1 MSGLRGEAAIVGIAE
16 WRAERRPSSGPMFTL
31 EQWARL
37 TREALDDAGLRPE
50 EVDGICATGIRE
62 SDSFVPSTITEYL
75 GIEVNFAET
84 VDLGGASCAAMV
96 WRAAAAIELG
106 IANVVVIA
114 APSWPSPRRPAP
126 GGRDGAANFARYG
139 ASSANYGSPQ
149 AEFDIPYGNLAQN
162 AGYAQIANRY
172 GAVHGYDPEA
182 LAKIA
187 VDQRAG
193 ANRNPNAVFRDQPI
207 TVEDVINS
215 PMIADPLHMLE
226 IVMPCAGG
234 AALVIAGPEA
244 AERSKNR
251 PVKIAGFGE
260 RVLHK
265 TPTYARDLLETPLLP
280 AADAAFEMA
289 GRKREDVD
297 LIDVYDCYTI
307 TVLMTI
313 EDAGFCP
320 RGEGQAFVREHDLS
334 FRGDFPCNPYGGQLG
349 FGQAGLA
356 GGMSHITDGAR
367 QIMRRAGEHQVAD
380 ADIAFITG
388 NGGLMSEQVALI
400 LEGG

>member
-1 MSGLRGEAAIVGIAE
+1 MPGLTGNAAIVGIAE
-16 WRAERRPSSGPMFTL
+16 WKPERRPTTPPMFTL

-37 TREALDDAGLRPE
+37 TREALDDAGLSPAD
-50 EVDGICATGIRE
+50 VDGICATNIRE

-75 GIEVNFAET
+75 GLEVNFAEV

-106 IANVVVIA
+106 VANVVVIA
-114 APSWPSPRRPAP
+114 APSWPSPRPPNPPAGP
-126 GGRDGAANFARYG
+126 SSWRFG

-149 AEFDIPYGNLAQN
+149 AEFDIPYGNVAQN
-162 AGYAQIANRY
+162 CGYAQIATRY
-172 GAVHGYDPEA
+172 GAQYGYDPEA

-187 VDQRAG
+187 VDQRVS
-193 ANRNPNAVFRDQPI
+193 ANHNPAAVFHDNPI
-207 TVEDVINS
+207 TIKDVINS

-226 IVMPCAGG
+226 IVMPCFGG
-234 AALVIAGPEA
+234 AALIVA
-244 AERSKNR
+244 SKEVAQRVSNR
-251 PVKIAGFGE
+251 PIWITGFGE

-265 TPTYARDLLETPLLP
+265 TPTYAADLLETALLP
-280 AADAAFEMA
+280 AAESAFAMS
-289 GRKREDVD
+289 GRTRADVD

-313 EDAGFCP
+313 EDSGFCA
-320 RGEGQAFVREHDLS
+320 RGEGQQFVREHDLS
-334 FRGDFPCNPYGGQLG
+334 FAGDFPCNPFGGQLG

-356 GGMSHITDGAR
+356 GGMSHITDAAR
-367 QIMRRAGEHQVAD
+367 QLMRRADTHQVPD
-380 ADIAFITG
+380 ADVAFVTG

-400 LEGG
+400 LEGD

>member
-1 MSGLRGEAAIVGIAE
+1 MPGLTGNAAIVGIAE
-16 WRAERRPSSGPMFTL
+16 WKPERRPTAPPIFTL
-31 EQWARL
+31 EQWAQL
-37 TREALDDAGLRPE
+37 TREALDDAGLSPAD
-50 EVDGICATGIRE
+50 VDGICATNIRE

-75 GIEVNFAET
+75 GLEVNFAEV

-106 IANVVVIA
+106 VANVVVIA
-114 APSWPSPRRPAP
+114 APSWPSPRPPNPPAGP
-126 GGRDGAANFARYG
+126 SSWRFG

-149 AEFDIPYGNLAQN
+149 AEFDIPYGNVAQN
-162 AGYAQIANRY
+162 CGYAQIATRY
-172 GAVHGYDPEA
+172 GAQYGYDPEA

-187 VDQRAG
+187 VDQRVS
-193 ANRNPNAVFRDQPI
+193 ANHNPAAVFHDNPI

-226 IVMPCAGG
+226 IVMPCFGG
-234 AALVIAGPEA
+234 AALIVAGKEVA
-244 AERSKNR
+244 QRASNR
-251 PVKIAGFGE
+251 PIWITGFGE

-265 TPTYARDLLETPLLP
+265 TPTYAADLLETALLP
-280 AADAAFEMA
+280 AAESAFQMS
-289 GRKREDVD
+289 GRSRADVD

-313 EDAGFCP
+313 EDSGFCP
-320 RGEGQAFVREHDLS
+320 RGEGQQFVREHDLS
-334 FRGDFPCNPYGGQLG
+334 FAGDFPCNPYGGQLG

-356 GGMSHITDGAR
+356 GGMSHITDAAR
-367 QIMRRAGEHQVAD
+367 QLMRRSEGHQVAD
-380 ADIAFITG
+380 ADVAFVTG

-400 LEGG
+400 LEGD

>member
-1 MSGLRGEAAIVGIAE
+1 MGLQGNAAIVGIAE
-16 WRAERRPSSGPMFTL
+16 WKPERRPAAPPVFTL

-37 TREALDDAGLRPE
+37 TREALDDAGLSPAD
-50 EVDGICATGIRE
+50 VDGICATNIRE

-75 GIEVNFAET
+75 GLEVNFAEV

-114 APSWPSPRRPAP
+114 APSWPSPRPPNPPAGP
-126 GGRDGAANFARYG
+126 GSWRFG
-139 ASSANYGSPQ
+139 ASSPNFGSPQ
-149 AEFDIPYGNLAQN
+149 AEFDIPYGNVAQN
-162 AGYAQIANRY
+162 CGYAQIAMRY
-172 GAVHGYDPEA
+172 GSQYGYDPEA

-187 VDQRAG
+187 VDQRVS
-193 ANRNPNAVFRDQPI
+193 ANHNPAAVFHDTPI
-207 TVEDVINS
+207 SIEDVINS
-215 PMIADPLHMLE
+215 PMISDPLHMLE
-226 IVMPCAGG
+226 IVMPCFGG
-234 AALVIAGPEA
+234 AALIVAGKEVA
-244 AERSKNR
+244 QRVKNR
-251 PVKIAGFGE
+251 PIWITGFGE

-265 TPTYARDLLETPLLP
+265 TPTYAADLLETPLLP
-280 AADAAFEMA
+280 AAESAFEMS
-289 GRKREDVD
+289 GRTRAEVD

-313 EDAGFCP
+313 EDSGFCA
-320 RGEGQAFVREHDLS
+320 RGEGQRFVREHDLS
-334 FRGDFPCNPYGGQLG
+334 FAGDFPCNPYGGQLG

-356 GGMSHITDGAR
+356 GGMSHITDAAR
-367 QIMRRAGEHQVAD
+367 QLMRRADGHQVAD
-380 ADIAFITG
+380 ADVAFVTG

>member
-1 MSGLRGEAAIVGIAE
+1 MPGLTGNAAIVGIAE
-16 WRAERRPSSGPMFTL
+16 WKPERRPASPPMFTL

-37 TREALDDAGLRPE
+37 TREALDDAGLSPAD
-50 EVDGICATGIRE
+50 VDGICATNIRE

-75 GIEVNFAET
+75 GLEVNFAEV

-106 IANVVVIA
+106 VANVVVIA
-114 APSWPSPRRPAP
+114 APSWPSPRPPNPPAGP
-126 GGRDGAANFARYG
+126 SSWRFG

-149 AEFDIPYGNLAQN
+149 AEFDIPYGNVAQN
-162 AGYAQIANRY
+162 CGYAQIATRY
-172 GAVHGYDPEA
+172 GAQYGYDPEA

-187 VDQRAG
+187 VDQRIS
-193 ANRNPNAVFRDQPI
+193 ANHNPAAVFHDNPI

-226 IVMPCAGG
+226 IVMPCFGG
-234 AALVIAGPEA
+234 AALIVA
-244 AERSKNR
+244 SKEVAQRASNR
-251 PVKIAGFGE
+251 PIWITGFGE

-265 TPTYARDLLETPLLP
+265 TPTYAADLLETALLP
-280 AADAAFEMA
+280 AAESAFAMS
-289 GRKREDVD
+289 GRTRADVD

-313 EDAGFCP
+313 EDSGFCA
-320 RGEGQAFVREHDLS
+320 RGEGQQFVREHDLS
-334 FRGDFPCNPYGGQLG
+334 FNGDFPCNPFGGQLG

-356 GGMSHITDGAR
+356 GGMSHITDAAR
-367 QIMRRAGEHQVAD
+367 QLMRRADAHQVPD
-380 ADIAFITG
+380 ADVAFVTG

-400 LEGG
+400 LEGD